1 MSSDNEMLAV
11 GAVLRDCKDPVIVDL
26 GSYQGEDANWMASY
40 VRDRQ
45 SEIIMVEADK
55 ENFATVANVA
65 GHIGATAI
73 WGAISDHTGMCDFWA
88 CYTSDGRGSG
98 SIRKP
103 TGHLREKPWYDFRLL
118 GEKIPCYDLDTI
130 FAKAGLDHIDVLWV
144 DIQGAERDMIK
155 GGQAAL
161 KRTRYLFIES
171 EERELYDGQ
180 ALRPELL
187 AMLPGWTVTHVFDFN
202 LFLRNDRF

>member
-1 MSSDNEMLAV
+1 MAV
-11 GAVLRDCKDPVIVDL
+11 GAILRECRNPVIVDL
-26 GSYQGEDANWMASY
+26 GSHQGEDTLWMASY

-45 SEIIMVEADK
+45 PKIIMVEADK
-55 ENFATVANVA
+55 ENFATIANIAAHVT
-65 GHIGATAI
+65 GFTAI
-73 WGAISDHTGMCDFWA
+73 FGAIHDHTGTCDFWA
-88 CYTSDGRGSG
+88 CYTTEGRGSG
-98 SIRKP
+98 SIRRP
-103 TGHLREKPWYDFRLL
+103 SGHLREKPWYDFRLL
-118 GEKIPCYDLDTI
+118 SEQIPCYDLDTI
-130 FAKAGLDHIDVLWV
+130 FATVGLDHIDVLWV

-187 AMLPGWTVTHVFDFN
+187 EMLPGWTVTDVFDYN
-202 LFLRNDRF
+202 LLLRNDRYME